1 MITCFESF
9 LIIQGRFNEQNKNF
23 YILEGFFKVTIS
35 YPIQTWKLN
44 GRQLQQSTS

>member
-1 MITCFESF
+1 MITYFESF

-44 GRQLQQSTS
+44 RRQLQQSTS